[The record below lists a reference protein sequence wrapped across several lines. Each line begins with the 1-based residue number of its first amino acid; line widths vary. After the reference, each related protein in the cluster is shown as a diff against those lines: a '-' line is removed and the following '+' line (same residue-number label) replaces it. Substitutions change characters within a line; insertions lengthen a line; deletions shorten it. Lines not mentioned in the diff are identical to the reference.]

1 MRQGAPP
8 RMRCLRGVSHYS
20 DWITWVDRI
29 ISLWLL
35 SFMTVGYTVAMCL
48 GMDKMINT
56 FRRFYEKCNNIQN
69 MRNFL
74 IFLFTFEKTTHKCVQ
89 SIKFSACIFF
99 RSIQLQFSISFFF
112 VCKCMF
118 SIGQKLLIE
127 NNIKCVVC
135 GVIRL
140 IDLTVR
146 SGCINFLSL
155 SGTVSGAGPVET
167 LIINHV
173 AFDAM
178 TPSN

>member
-1 MRQGAPP
+1 MCAINQVRRQHFFPFN
-8 RMRCLRGVSHYS
+8 STS
-20 DWITWVDRI
+20 
-29 ISLWLL
+29 
-35 SFMTVGYTVAMCL
+35 
-48 GMDKMINT
+48 
-56 FRRFYEKCNNIQN
+56 
-69 MRNFL
+69 
-74 IFLFTFEKTTHKCVQ
+74 IFHF
-89 SIKFSACIFF
+89 IFF
-99 RSIQLQFSISFFF
+99 L
-112 VCKCMF
+112 CKCMF

-140 IDLTVR
+140 IDLTVP

-178 TPSN
+178 TPSNSRRSDFKVVAMAMRSLIYRAPETPYIPLPLFATQNFPSSDLSTQTSQRAPPLT